1 VKLPEIVYNTDT
13 YFDNNLLEIP
23 VNADEM
29 SKAAEFLAA
38 EYLKTENPECYGLAG
53 TFHRILG
60 NLEKAEQLLLS
71 AIKSS
76 EKSFNLRG
84 SIRNKIR
91 LAHVLQC
98 LKRYEESDKIFED
111 VIESCMQN
119 SELEALVDFPYQH
132 YGKSLFDRN
141 EHEEALKNFHSA
153 LELRNRKGNAELVNS
168 TVLAIVAVEKR
179 MDRG

>member
-1 VKLPEIVYNTDT
+1 MKLHELGYNIET
-13 YFDNNLLEIP
+13 YFDNNLVEIP
-23 VNADEM
+23 VDADEM
-29 SKAAEFLAA
+29 SKAAVFLTA
-38 EYLKTENPECYGLAG
+38 EYLKSESPECAGLAG
-53 TFHRILG
+53 TLHRILG
-60 NLEKAEQLLLS
+60 NLETAEQLLLS

-119 SELEALVDFPYQH
+119 SELEGLVDFAYQH
-132 YGKSLFDRN
+132 YGKSLFERN
-141 EHEEALKNFHSA
+141 RYEEALKMFHSA
-153 LELRNRKGNAELVNS
+153 LELRNRKGDSELVNS
-168 TVLAIVAVEKR
+168 AMLAIVIVER
-179 MDRG
+179 RVDRG